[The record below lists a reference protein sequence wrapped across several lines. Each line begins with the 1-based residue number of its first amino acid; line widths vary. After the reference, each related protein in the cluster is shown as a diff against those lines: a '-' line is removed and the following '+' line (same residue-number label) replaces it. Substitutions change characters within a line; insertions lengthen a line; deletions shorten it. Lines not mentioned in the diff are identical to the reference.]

1 MFLWDM
7 LTFSLFITTST
18 YHFNKYK
25 NYLKFDVKG
34 TIWFNGTVEQSYQ
47 IENQT
52 YRLEK
57 ICHACLFSL
66 FVDSTIES
74 SYSEISNVTHNYFRI
89 IFFQY

>member
-1 MFLWDM
+1 M
-7 LTFSLFITTST
+7 LSFSLFIIIST
-18 YHFNKYK
+18 YHLNNYK
-25 NYLKFDVKG
+25 NYLKFFVKG
-34 TIWFNGTVEQSYQ
+34 TIWFNGTVEQSCQ

-57 ICHACLFSL
+57 VCHAFLFSL

-74 SYSEISNVTHNYFRI
+74 SYCEIINVTHNYFRT